1 MQFRHSEQIWADFP
15 ELVAG
20 AIFIDGVDGRADV
33 SERIASLTNRAMSR
47 LDSGAESDLP
57 EIQAWRRTFSKMGLK
72 PTQYRCAS
80 EALLRRLR
88 KEASL
93 PTIHPVIDL
102 CNAFSV
108 AFAIPVAVFDTSKIE
123 GNLVVRRATGSEVYE
138 AFAGDI
144 EHPEPS
150 EVIFADEAERA
161 HARRWVSRQ
170 SACSA
175 VSPRTTSLLVVA
187 EAMHFTA
194 VEDVPNL
201 IEELSIDFRANWDV
215 LLHASI
221 LTPDSPSITR

>member
-1 MQFRHSEQIWADFP
+1 MFRHSEQIWADFP

-20 AIFIDGVDGRADV
+20 AIFIDGVDGRANV

-80 EALLRRLR
+80 ESLLRRLR

-108 AFAIPVAVFDTSKIE
+108 AYAIPVAVFDTSKIE
-123 GNLVVRRATGSEVYE
+123 GDLVVRRATGSEVYE

-144 EHPEPS
+144 ELPEPD
-150 EVIFADEAERA
+150 EVIFADGAERA
-161 HARRWVSRQ
+161 HARRWVNRQ

-175 VSPRTTSLLVVA
+175 VSPRTTSILVVA
-187 EAMHFTA
+187 EAMHSTA
-194 VEDVPNL
+194 VEDVPHL

-215 LLHASI
+215 QLHASI
-221 LTPDSPSITR
+221 LTPDSPSIAR